1 MIRTLFVLLLVASFC
16 SAEPEFPP
24 EVRRLRGELEQA
36 TLHYEAIEELGRE
49 GAAGKL
55 RALMD
60 DTPGEELA
68 TDAMKLALAGR
79 LAEQLTARA
88 AGVESYLALVDAS
101 EPRWITPEDDDEW
114 YHIECNE
121 QMTISPTPGDRSDP
135 RGSLAAIA
143 AKRFEAIGTISGWST
158 GRDASA
164 IVFHVAPDDHA
175 MHLAG
180 FELRPKALNDM
191 AYIRGGGTALRA
203 WRPPITGEELL
214 ERDGQ
219 ALCADALLMVKW
231 TNGDTSAIKT
241 VWAWDPAGESWA
253 FVTLGE
259 IGMKSHG
266 MCF

>member
-1 MIRTLFVLLLVASFC
+1 MIRTLFVSLLVASFC
-16 SAEPEFPP
+16 SAEPEFPT

-36 TLHYEAIEELGRE
+36 TLHYEAVEELGRE

-68 TDAMKLALAGR
+68 TDVMKLALAGR
-79 LAEQLTARA
+79 IAEQLTARA

-101 EPRWITPEDDDEW
+101 EPRWITPEDDDAW

-143 AKRFEAIGTISGWST
+143 TKRFEAIGTISGWST

-164 IVFHVAPDDHA
+164 IVFHVAPDDDA

-191 AYIRGGGTALRA
+191 VYIRGGGTALRA
-203 WRPPITGEELL
+203 WRPPITGEEIL
-214 ERDGQ
+214 ERDGVV
-219 ALCADALLMVKW
+219 LCASAMLLMKW
-231 TNGDTSAIKT
+231 DDGKTSAWRTI
-241 VWAWDPAGESWA
+241 WSWDPDGIRWTCT
-253 FVTLGE
+253 VQGV
-259 IGMKSHG
+259 IGMHHHG
-266 MCF
+266 ILF